1 VVAGGPG
8 RAERRTELVV
18 DEVAELVQEAERD
31 PAVPSR
37 DAQVDG
43 IGFSQPVAAGLARGR
58 GGANW
63 NRLQVGVEEMQRIR
77 RSERPCKLG
86 VERAASRQSQKL
98 R

>member
-1 VVAGGPG
+1 MVAGRPG
-8 RAERRTELVV
+8 RAERRAELVV

-31 PAVPSR
+31 SAVPSR

-58 GGANW
+58 GGADG
-63 NRLQVGVEEMQRIR
+63 NRLQVGVQEMQRIR
-77 RSERPCKLG
+77 RSERPRELG
-86 VERAASRQSQKL
+86 VERTASREPEEL